1 MKKDIMVEDEKRRKI
16 NMNKGPNILNSPLIK
31 DMMKYFLKNV
41 KATIISQQVIERFK
55 TKELKRLKTIDDNDK
70 SNKN

>member
-1 MKKDIMVEDEKRRKI
+1 MVEDEKRKKI